1 MLELIK
7 SLGFALMMV
16 PVVMFL
22 IMGLIY
28 GLGTFFNL
36 LSKAHVPHH
45 HNTENK

>member
-22 IMGLIY
+22 IMG
-28 GLGTFFNL
+28 
-36 LSKAHVPHH
+36 
-45 HNTENK
+45 